1 MPDCFVLLIRLI
13 LFGVLL
19 FVCLFLFLLAEAEVK
34 KENHINGVW
43 GYCIRW
49 NLNMI
54 IEISQVEGRSL
65 FGHPNL
71 QLIR

>member
-34 KENHINGVW
+34 KENHINGV
-43 GYCIRW
+43 
-49 NLNMI
+49 
-54 IEISQVEGRSL
+54 
-65 FGHPNL
+65 
-71 QLIR
+71 